1 MQRPS
6 WRAPSG
12 SGTTGEGLA
21 ERPSCDDADV
31 SGAAN
36 LMIRWGLA
44 VDGPSRRGWMSTVWP
59 VRTRDGRRL
68 VLKLLDAH
76 HPATGE
82 DLALRAWAADETTAG
97 RVVRLETGEG
107 HTLLLER
114 LDADRPL
121 EDHPDA
127 AAADETIGDLIAT
140 LTAVVAPPKIPRAR
154 AEADRIATSIR
165 DRATSGIV
173 PDDRVDRA
181 LRTLAEAPD
190 GDRLL
195 HWDLHYLNVLRDLDD
210 RRWVAIDPLPKA
222 GVPEWE
228 VVAALRNRW
237 PDVAADPDRLLRE
250 RLHRLCAPGGL
261 DEDLAAALAQAVA
274 VDNVLHLVPAQP
286 DHLLLPPYLVLAGW

>member
-1 MQRPS
+1 M
-6 WRAPSG
+6 
-12 SGTTGEGLA
+12 
-21 ERPSCDDADV
+21 

-121 EDHPDA
+121 EHHPTPRRRTRRSGTSSPPSPPSSPRRRSRGRAPRPTGSPRPSAIGRRPGSSRPTGSTAPCGRWRRRRTATGCCTGICTTSTCCAIWRTGVGRHRPA
-127 AAADETIGDLIAT
+127 AEGRRRSGTSWRRCAT
-140 LTAVVAPPKIPRAR
+140 GGRTSPPIPTGCCA
-154 AEADRIATSIR
+154 
-165 DRATSGIV
+165 SGC
-173 PDDRVDRA
+173 
-181 LRTLAEAPD
+181 T
-190 GDRLL
+190 G
-195 HWDLHYLNVLRDLDD
+195 
-210 RRWVAIDPLPKA
+210 
-222 GVPEWE
+222 
-228 VVAALRNRW
+228 
-237 PDVAADPDRLLRE
+237 
-250 RLHRLCAPGGL
+250 CAPGGL